1 MLSQF
6 FAHPLMLAGIA
17 AIAAPITLFLLNRF
31 RFRTI
36 DWAAQLFLQR
46 AFQQQ
51 KRRLQIENLLLLIVR
66 CLILIMISLAMARPR
81 VVGEIQVDET
91 EATRNVLI
99 VIDTSYSTSYQVGT
113 TEDETVLAQARRT
126 AKDLI
131 SSLKDGDRV
140 NVVAFDETA
149 RTLYRSPI
157 VLSPDAKTKI
167 LGDLE
172 EAPDMQASERRTD
185 YGELFRTLPE
195 ALKLYDYTAEGT
207 PPPAGST
214 PSRKTVF
221 LLTDSQRRDFLDA
234 KGALIDR
241 GVGRIGEDLK
251 QVAAQMI
258 LVDCGASEP
267 RNVTVTRIATR
278 EPVAGRGLPCDVE
291 VTLRNSGSDRSGEL
305 SVEYWVDGQRDQ
317 SVTVSLEPEQEL
329 TVEPRRLVF
338 ADAGLHRVEVRVKSD
353 PLKIDSR
360 RHLVIDVREE
370 VRVLLVDGERKRD
383 VLSSETGWLK
393 EALEVN
399 AYGDRD
405 GPGLIRTT
413 VIGESELSGH
423 DLKTYDVV
431 FLGNVVSF
439 DEKSVTSLEEY
450 ATKGGVVVFGVG
462 GLVNSEAY
470 NQFLWREGAGIFPG
484 KLLERQGGT
493 FEAASLDTN
502 APEWVLS
509 LGEVE
514 GHALEVFA
522 NDEYRDWLRGGSVFG
537 YYDLDVKS
545 GEDST
550 AWVPLRLVP
559 RNAAGTDPGALGA
572 TGAPLLVEQRFGRG
586 RTVAWLTTLDSNWTN
601 LPVYDVFY
609 VVFWQSLVL
618 DLSRRTRPPLNLEIG
633 SRYERILE
641 ATQYASDVKVETPDD
656 RFEGVP
662 LEKLNSEEGYRLT
675 YPLASDRD
683 GLQVSGLYTLT
694 RKGVAQGEDPAPD
707 YFAVRVDPA
716 EGDLT
721 KFSAL
726 ELGTA
731 IGVEVKALRAELA
744 REALQSDVATAGS
757 RDYWHWFMAAA
768 LVLLV
773 SESILAAYFGR
784 RRK

>member
-6 FAHPLMLAGIA
+6 FAHPLMLAGAA
-17 AIAAPITLFLLNRF
+17 AIVAPIALFMLNRF
-31 RFRTI
+31 RFHTI

-51 KRRLQIENLLLLIVR
+51 KRRLQIENLLLLIIR
-66 CLILIMISLAMARPR
+66 CLILIMIALAMARPR
-81 VVGEIQVDET
+81 ITGEVTVDEG

-99 VIDTSYSTSYQVGT
+99 VIDTSYSTGYQVGT
-113 TEDETVLAQARRT
+113 TVDETVLAQARRT

-149 RTLYRSPI
+149 RTLYQSPI

-172 EAPDMQASERRTD
+172 EAPDMQDSERSTD

-195 ALKLYDYTAEGT
+195 VLKLYDYTADGT
-207 PPPAGST
+207 PPAAGAD
-214 PSRKTVF
+214 PSPKTVF

-234 KGALIDR
+234 KGTLVDR
-241 GVGRIGEDLK
+241 GVGRIGDDLK
-251 QVAAQMI
+251 QLGAQLL

-278 EPVAGRGLPCDVE
+278 DPVAGRGLPCDVE

-305 SVEYWVDGQRDQ
+305 SLEYWVDGQRDQ

-360 RHLVIDVREE
+360 RHMVIDVREE
-370 VRVLLVDGERKRD
+370 VRVLLVDGERKSEA
-383 VLSSETGWLK
+383 LSSETGWLK

-405 GPGLIRTT
+405 GPGLIRTA
-413 VIGESELSGH
+413 VIGESELTGH
-423 DLKTYDVV
+423 DLRNYDLV
-431 FLGNVVSF
+431 FLGNVVSL
-439 DEKSVTSLEEY
+439 DEKSVTALEEY
-450 ATKGGVVVFGVG
+450 AQRGGVVVFGVG

-493 FEAASLDTN
+493 FEKASLDKD

-522 NDEYRDWLRGGSVFG
+522 NDEYSDWLRGGSVFG
-537 YYDLDVKS
+537 YYGIDV
-545 GEDST
+545 ST
-550 AWVPLRLVP
+550 SESSPAWVPLRLVP
-559 RNAAGTDPGALGA
+559 RNATGTDPGELGA
-572 TGAPLLVEQRFGRG
+572 TGDPLLVEKRFGRG
-586 RTVAWLTTLDSNWTN
+586 RSVAWMTTLDSNWTN

-618 DLSRRTRPPLNLEIG
+618 DLSKRTRPPLNLEIG
-633 SRYERILE
+633 SRYERVLE
-641 ATQYASDVKVETPDD
+641 AAEYASEVKVVSPDE
-656 RFEGVP
+656 RHEGVP
-662 LEKLNSEEGYRLT
+662 LEKLPSEEGFRLT
-675 YPLASDRD
+675 YPLASDGE

-694 RKGVAQGEDPAPD
+694 RKGVAQGEDPPAD
-707 YFAVRVDPA
+707 YFAVRVSAA
-716 EGDLT
+716 EGDLA

-726 ELGTA
+726 ELSSA
-731 IGVEVKALRAELA
+731 IGIEVKALRAELA
-744 REALQSDVATAGS
+744 REALQSDVASTGS
-757 RDYWHWFMAAA
+757 RDYWHWFMTAA

-773 SESILAAYFGR
+773 TESILAAYFGR